1 MIDLKKLRE
10 LASATNQEED
20 WVNAND
26 LTDLAWSA
34 DRNFI
39 AECSPTVVIKLIDQ
53 LEAAQRDAAQNK
65 IDAECFRWWVHEAA
79 ANPILVAKAIA
90 HCITE
95 DEYREVICGAMEKR
109 DAAIKAAMTNT

>member
-1 MIDLKKLRE
+1 MIDLVKLR
-10 LASATNQEED
+10 AKA
-20 WVNAND
+20 
-26 LTDLAWSA
+26 
-34 DRNFI
+34 I
-39 AECSPTVVIKLIDQ
+39 AGDFSSGDALDLIDL
-53 LEAAQRDAAQNK
+53 LEAVQRDAAQNK

>member
-1 MIDLKKLRE
+1 MIYLKKLKE
-10 LASATNQEED
+10 LGLHQSGRKLWIQAED
-20 WVNAND
+20 
-26 LTDLAWSA
+26 
-34 DRNFI
+34 
-39 AECSPTVVIKLIDQ
+39 VVFLIDQ
-53 LEAAQRDAAQNK
+53 LKAAQREAAQNK
-65 IDAECFRWWVHEAA
+65 IDADCFRWWVHEAA